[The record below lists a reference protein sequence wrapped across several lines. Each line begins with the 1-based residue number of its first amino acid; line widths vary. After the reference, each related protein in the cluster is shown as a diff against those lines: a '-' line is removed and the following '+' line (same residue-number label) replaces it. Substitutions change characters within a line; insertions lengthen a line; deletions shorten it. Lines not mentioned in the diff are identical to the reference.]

1 MEQESKERESKKD
14 KIRGRREQGEGQ
26 NQENLRLSGRERN
39 IIKVNKEV
47 QHLTVMALDPTRATT
62 TKQILH
68 IKCVLYFKQDA
79 NIEYSMRYSTFKL
92 GNEIYNA

>member
-1 MEQESKERESKKD
+1 M
-14 KIRGRREQGEGQ
+14 
-26 NQENLRLSGRERN
+26 RLSGRERN
-39 IIKVNKEV
+39 IIKVNKVV

-79 NIEYSMRYSTFKL
+79 NIEYSIRPSAFSNECVTFSGKRKKG
-92 GNEIYNA
+92 GNDNNK